1 MNNIVIDIFQVNL
14 DKISGNPEIIDQA
27 TSKICETALKKIV
40 HLVKK
45 YKDID
50 QWMNSPKKRIWINW
64 TDR

>member
-45 YKDID
+45 YRA
-50 QWMNSPKKRIWINW
+50 RIY
-64 TDR
+64 